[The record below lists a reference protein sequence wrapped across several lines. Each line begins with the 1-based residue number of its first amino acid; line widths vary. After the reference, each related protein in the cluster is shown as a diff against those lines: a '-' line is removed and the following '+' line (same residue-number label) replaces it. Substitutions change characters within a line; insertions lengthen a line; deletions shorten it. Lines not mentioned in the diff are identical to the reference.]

1 MTIAIERKMNCDN
14 TLLCSIP
21 ANCPDLV
28 VFVPIFNFSER
39 KKSDQSDFQV
49 FQVRKKICKKKK
61 KIEKKNLKKMQP
73 TLPDGDVYMKEMSWQ
88 LN

>member
-1 MTIAIERKMNCDN
+1 MPVK
-14 TLLCSIP
+14 SIP

-39 KKSDQSDFQV
+39 KKLEQSDFQV
-49 FQVRKKICKKKK
+49 FQVGKKYVKKK
-61 KIEKKNLKKMQP
+61 LKKLQP